1 MVVVPFVFFTA
12 LTFYLWIRHRNF
24 DVCVYMTALYAFTA
38 FFSIVLVWGEMLY
51 GAGGIDFNNGNLKLS
66 ATPTFLYCVFIALG
80 ILPFTM
86 IYGRDMK
93 KISARA
99 PLLIDILSVVLI
111 AEALLNLY
119 LIYDS
124 TGDILSGDLAA
135 LRADHYEGIISPAEM
150 KAQSMPAIFGYFYY
164 LNPSTIL
171 ALPIWFYNIS
181 CRNVKW
187 WYNGLLLI
195 TSLSMPL
202 AGIQAVDRTECL
214 FYVLM
219 FLFCY
224 FFFRG
229 MMSRKTK
236 VRLYLLGGVLGV
248 LITTYFL
255 AVSVARFDTRR
266 SGTAEGLIKY
276 TGQNYINFC
285 YFWEN
290 GKFNLI
296 SPERE
301 FPLTWHTFFDIDS
314 NPERRAVR
322 SGQQGFPISVFPS
335 YIGDIMIDLSP
346 LGMAMWMI
354 YFFLLCCVVIR
365 SPHRE
370 EMDISEVLAVFMA
383 AITPVFGIFYYRL
396 FSYRYSYVVI
406 ITLLIYVFS
415 RRKLVYK

>member
-12 LTFYLWIRHRNF
+12 LTLYLWNRHRNF

-51 GAGGIDFNNGNLKLS
+51 GAGGIDFNNSNLKLS
-66 ATPTFLYCVFIALG
+66 VTPTFLYCVFIALG

-124 TGDILSGDLAA
+124 TSDILSGDLAA
-135 LRADHYEGIISPAEM
+135 VRTDHYEGIISPAEV
-150 KAQSMPAIFGYFYY
+150 KSQSMPAIFRYFYY

-195 TSLSMPL
+195 TSLSIPL
-202 AGIQAVDRTECL
+202 AAIQQADRSECL

-236 VRLYLLGGVLGV
+236 VRLYLVGGVLAV
-248 LITTYFL
+248 LLTTYFM
-255 AVSVARFDTRR
+255 AVSVARFEKRG
-266 SGTAEGLIKY
+266 GTAEGLIKY
-276 TGQNYINFC
+276 TGQNYLNFC
-285 YFWEN
+285 YFWEY

-301 FPLTWHTFFDIDS
+301 FPLTWHFLFDIDS
-314 NPERRAVR
+314 TPERRDVR
-322 SGQQGFPISVFPS
+322 SGQQGFSISVFPS
-335 YIGDIMIDLSP
+335 YIGEIMIDISP
-346 LGMAMWMI
+346 LGMAIWMF
-354 YFFLLCCVVIR
+354 YFFLLCCIIIR

-370 EMDISEVLAVFMA
+370 EMDISEVLAIFMA
-383 AITPVFGIFYYRL
+383 AEIPVLGIIYFR
-396 FSYRYSYVVI
+396 FSNHLRSYTLI